1 MRPMS
6 AVFHLFT
13 IFVNVVAPELINTCR
28 TRFSNC
34 FSASSSTR
42 RNACAVR
49 SLVCSF
55 WRFHTPSRC
64 AKCSVAMRVLGMIRT
79 SNPHMLN
86 NKLGLSREYTETNP
100 LSHSKEVSERG
111 SRFLMSQN
119 VARPRFTSCFMRR
132 MRESRGQ
139 HFLLLYPTRF
149 SLFGSGC
156 SVRYRW
162 IRSFASSA
170 VNRNRMC
177 SLSTY
182 RLYSRIGCRVS
193 VRASRWLMN
202 SLGICG
208 EPASSLARVK
218 PKTSRSNTKP

>member
-6 AVFHLFT
+6 AVFHLLT
-13 IFVNVVAPELINTCR
+13 IFVNVVAPELIKTCR

-64 AKCSVAMRVLGMIRT
+64 AKCSVAMRALGMIRT

-86 NKLGLSREYTETNP
+86 KRLGLSREYTETNP
-100 LSHSKEVSERG
+100 LSHSKEVRLRG

-132 MRESRGQ
+132 MRASRGQ